1 MKIVGTIARIGQI
14 ALVILWMAA
23 CSGGGQSGGD
33 LAMNG
38 PTAEKGGNPV
48 SSDQTKEI
56 RNDDRVGNSEE
67 HQESDSGE
75 HDDDEAFSSG
85 SDTTD
90 EHGADHSSDQA
101 NNESDQS
108 VGAASGQ
115 HGQDGEDAHDSGFG
129 GSGSGHDAE
138 NSGGDGGHGDDND
151 ADDSTGTG
159 GTGNTQEQ
167 ETDSDVTPDPNDRS
181 DDNESLGDNEEFPI
195 VTAEDQQQ
203 RVRAIYQPQAAQFL
217 AIWNDFREDNGWEVY
232 GRVINARGGSH
243 GPLRQIS
250 LSDVEHRT
258 PPGIAH
264 DPEAGRSL
272 VVWGTADGDVLG
284 RVVDQ
289 SGSPSGPVI
298 TIASSATGEAEPTV
312 AFEAT
317 TARYVVAWIETNPGF
332 TLYSRMI
339 DREGRLVGDA
349 APFSE
354 AASGKLDL
362 RLAAD
367 HDTGRFLAVWRD
379 YRGEDIYSIFGRMI
393 GPDGLP
399 TSEEIVIADAV
410 GSQINPEL
418 AYDATARSFLVT
430 WSDSRRSGAYEL
442 FGQVVA
448 SPDGLLVGSNVPL
461 SSEGGYPHAIGV
473 DRGGSRYLVVYSKGS
488 GRLYARYLAP
498 DGVAEGGEF
507 SLSTNEARQNSPNTA
522 TASSDD
528 GILATWTDEREGA
541 PHIFGRLLTTDEPS
555 ASPPGC
561 SGLSTPDGLCLDC
574 EDDAG
579 ALVDA
584 ACPVDGSYDNHGDY
598 LACVTDV
605 VNSLRHDGHIG
616 GACKV
621 NLIAPRARSIV
632 GR

>member
-1 MKIVGTIARIGQI
+1 MQRRRPI
-14 ALVILWMAA
+14 W
-23 CSGGGQSGGD
+23 GD

-48 SSDQTKEI
+48 SSDQTKET
-56 RNDDRVGNSEE
+56 RNDDPAGNSEE
-67 HQESDSGE
+67 HQDSDSRE
-75 HDDDEAFSSG
+75 HDGDGVSDEGDDKNDKKDKE
-85 SDTTD
+85 DEKDKNDETD
-90 EHGADHSSDQA
+90 KKDEEDGHA
-101 NNESDQS
+101 
-108 VGAASGQ
+108 
-115 HGQDGEDAHDSGFG
+115 QDGEDAHDSGFG

-159 GTGNTQEQ
+159 GTGNTKE
-167 ETDSDVTPDPNDRS
+167 EGNDSDGTPDPNDRS
-181 DDNESLGDNEEFPI
+181 DDNESPGDNEEFPI

-232 GRVINARGGSH
+232 GRVINARGGPH

-258 PPGIAH
+258 PLGIAH

-272 VVWGTADGDVLG
+272 VVWGTAGGDVLG

-298 TIASSATGEAEPTV
+298 TIASSATGEAEPAV

-332 TLYSRMI
+332 TLYSRVI

-362 RLAAD
+362 RLVAD

-418 AYDATARSFLVT
+418 AYDATGRSFLVT

-473 DRGGSRYLVVYSKGS
+473 DRVGSRYLVVYSKGS
-488 GRLYARYLAP
+488 DRLYARYLAP

-507 SLSTNEARQNSPNTA
+507 SLSTNEAGQNSPNTA

-528 GILATWTDEREGA
+528 GILAAWTDEREGA

-579 ALVDA
+579 VLVDA

-621 NLIAPRARSIV
+621 NLIAPRARSSV

>member
-1 MKIVGTIARIGQI
+1 MQRRRPI
-14 ALVILWMAA
+14 W
-23 CSGGGQSGGD
+23 GD

-48 SSDQTKEI
+48 SSDQTKET
-56 RNDDRVGNSEE
+56 RNDDPAGNSEE
-67 HQESDSGE
+67 HQDSDSRE
-75 HDDDEAFSSG
+75 HDGDGVSDEGDDKNDKKDKE
-85 SDTTD
+85 DEKDKNDETD
-90 EHGADHSSDQA
+90 KKDEEDGHA
-101 NNESDQS
+101 
-108 VGAASGQ
+108 
-115 HGQDGEDAHDSGFG
+115 QDGEDAHDSGFG

-159 GTGNTQEQ
+159 GTGNTKE
-167 ETDSDVTPDPNDRS
+167 EGNDSDGTPDPNDRS
-181 DDNESLGDNEEFPI
+181 DDNESPGDNEEFPI

-232 GRVINARGGSH
+232 GRVINARGGPH

-258 PPGIAH
+258 PLGIAH

-272 VVWGTADGDVLG
+272 VVWGTAGGDVLG

-298 TIASSATGEAEPTV
+298 TIASSATGEAEPAV

-332 TLYSRMI
+332 TLYSRVI

-362 RLAAD
+362 RLVAD

-418 AYDATARSFLVT
+418 AYDATGRSFLVT

-473 DRGGSRYLVVYSKGS
+473 DRVGSRYLVVYSKGS

-528 GILATWTDEREGA
+528 GILAAWTDEREGA

-579 ALVDA
+579 VLVDA

-621 NLIAPRARSIV
+621 NLIAPRARSSV